1 MKDLYFI
8 RLKGK
13 SQLISCSVKA
23 ESIHHNFFKS
33 HLEESLEKLRY
44 LTRQKDALYA
54 DIEMY
59 TKRILWSLI
68 KACNKKTPGF
78 EKWSKQIGELT
89 MTEAT
94 DIFNEISEKI
104 NRRKVR

>member
-1 MKDLYFI
+1 MRDLYFI

-23 ESIHHNFFKS
+23 ESIHQIFFKS
-33 HLEESLEKLRY
+33 QLQESLDELRY
-44 LTRQKDALYA
+44 LTRQKDALYT

-68 KACNKKTPGF
+68 KAANKKTPGF
-78 EKWSKQIGELT
+78 ENWSKQIGELT
-89 MTEAT
+89 MTDAT
-94 DIFNEISEKI
+94 NIFNEISTKI
-104 NRRKVR
+104 NTRKVR